1 VRINDQIRRG
11 TREIRLIA
19 ADGKQVGIVPVDQAL
34 EEAESRDLDLVEV
47 APQAQPPVCRIMDY
61 GKYRYEQTKR
71 EREARHHSHQTKT
84 KEVKFRPNISEHDY
98 ETKKRHVVEFLQEG
112 DRVKVSCF
120 YRGREAAH
128 AELGVQ
134 LVERLIEEVA
144 EFGAVEMPGKRVGP
158 AYSTVLG
165 PRKSQSKH

>member
-1 VRINDQIRRG
+1 M
-11 TREIRLIA
+11 
-19 ADGKQVGIVPVDQAL
+19 PVDEAL
-34 EEAESRDLDLVEV
+34 EEAARRELDLVEV
-47 APQAQPPVCRIMDY
+47 APQANPPVCRIMDY

-98 ETKKRHVVEFLQEG
+98 ETKKRHVIEFLDEG

-128 AELGVQ
+128 AELGVE
-134 LVERLIEEVA
+134 LVNRLIAEVA
-144 EFGAVEMPGKRVGP
+144 EHGAVEMPGKRMGP

-165 PRKSQSKH
+165 PLKSRSQK